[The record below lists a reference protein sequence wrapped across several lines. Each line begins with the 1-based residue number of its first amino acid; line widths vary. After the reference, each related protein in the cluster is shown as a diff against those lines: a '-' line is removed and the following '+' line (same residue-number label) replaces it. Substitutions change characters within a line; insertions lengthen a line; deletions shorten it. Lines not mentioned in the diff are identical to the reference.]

1 MPSMYN
7 FFGRCATASSVA
19 QASSLLFFRSRLEV
33 CATLPEQTGSLRYFF
48 NP

>member
-1 MPSMYN
+1 MRSMYN
-7 FFGRCATASSVA
+7 FFGRCGSASSVA

-33 CATLPEQTGSLRYFF
+33 CSTLAEQTGSLRYFF